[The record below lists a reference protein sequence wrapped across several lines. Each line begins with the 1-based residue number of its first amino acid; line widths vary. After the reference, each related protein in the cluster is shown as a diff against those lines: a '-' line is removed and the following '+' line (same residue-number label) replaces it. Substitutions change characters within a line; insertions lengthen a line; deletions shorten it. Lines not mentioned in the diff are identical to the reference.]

1 MYCTRTLLGPH
12 AENPLAQWNHR
23 LLPPAR
29 PALTPFFQPQLQM
42 QGVFFRTY
50 KLYFSDKVMYISL
63 SQLTIFPATCASL
76 PFFRPEMSMFVDL
89 KYKSNNLTL
98 TSE

>member
-1 MYCTRTLLGPH
+1 MMLQPLVPPLGPAWTLLGPHPENPLAHCLYFAFCISYVYVFLSILYFYFLYFCILYCTSTLLGPH

-42 QGVFFRTY
+42 QGVFF
-50 KLYFSDKVMYISL
+50 
-63 SQLTIFPATCASL
+63 
-76 PFFRPEMSMFVDL
+76 
-89 KYKSNNLTL
+89 
-98 TSE
+98 